1 MLGKKIQHQQEIKME
16 ENLEEEELY
25 SMKDDTKSFFQERRL
40 VMPGRRITLGFVI
53 VGLLGVVL
61 VGQSLAQQ
69 QRARPEGRR
78 GFQERM
84 VERMKETLEASDEEW
99 KILQPRVE
107 KVLTLSREAR
117 GMGGMAG
124 MAGFGRR
131 GRPQAGESAR
141 EQTQVEKCQEE
152 VRTVLEN
159 KEAKPEEIKQKLTA
173 LRKAKEKAKQ
183 DLAKAQQ
190 ELREVLTL
198 RQEARLVLMGLLN

>member
-1 MLGKKIQHQQEIKME
+1 ME
-16 ENLEEEELY
+16 ENLEEEGLY
-25 SMKDDTKSFFQERRL
+25 LMKGDTKSFFQERRL
-40 VMPGRRITLGFVI
+40 VMLGRRITLGFVI

-99 KILQPRVE
+99 KILKPRVE
-107 KVLTLSREAR
+107 KVLTLSR
-117 GMGGMAG
+117 
-124 MAGFGRR
+124 RR
-131 GRPQAGESAR
+131 FRPQAGESAR

-152 VRTVLEN
+152 VRKVLEN

-183 DLAKAQQ
+183 ELAKAQQ
-190 ELREVLTL
+190 KLREVLTL

>member
-1 MLGKKIQHQQEIKME
+1 ML
-16 ENLEEEELY
+16 
-25 SMKDDTKSFFQERRL
+25 
-40 VMPGRRITLGFVI
+40 GRRITLGFMI

-61 VGQSLAQQ
+61 VGQSLSQQ

-99 KILQPRVE
+99 KILKPRVE

-117 GMGGMAG
+117 GMAG
-124 MAGFGRR
+124 MAGFARR
-131 GRPQAGESAR
+131 FRPQAGESAR

-152 VRTVLEN
+152 VRKVLEN

-183 DLAKAQQ
+183 ELAKAQQ
-190 ELREVLTL
+190 KLREVLTL

>member
-1 MLGKKIQHQQEIKME
+1 ML
-16 ENLEEEELY
+16 
-25 SMKDDTKSFFQERRL
+25 
-40 VMPGRRITLGFVI
+40 GRRIIVGFAI

-69 QRARPEGRR
+69 QRARPDRTEGRR

-99 KILQPRVE
+99 KVLQPRVE
-107 KVLTLSREAR
+107 KVLTLSRETR
-117 GMGGMAG
+117 GMAG
-124 MAGFGRR
+124 MAGFARR
-131 GRPQAGESAR
+131 GRPQAGESTR

-152 VRTVLEN
+152 VRNVLEN